1 MTSRSPTSSEQN
13 WGRYTQSPGSG
24 PSAPALRAITL
35 SLIAAL
41 AAPAVTVSGTVEL
54 KDSRADAVTRRHDYS
69 GVIVSLRAVDPAHT
83 VTPPAKHAVM
93 VQKDK
98 TFTPHILPVVAGT
111 QVDFPNFDPI
121 FHNAFSNFSGQIFDV
136 GLYPPGSSR
145 TVRFSRPGV
154 VRIFCN
160 IHPAM
165 SAIVLVLDTPFY
177 TTTGKDGAFQLDVP
191 PGSWEL
197 SVFHE
202 RATEQ
207 MLKSLTQRVLVT
219 NEPVRLAPLSLS
231 EAGFILAPHK
241 NKYDH
246 DYAPMP
252 DDKSVYPGVRN

>member
-1 MTSRSPTSSEQN
+1 MTSRWHISSE
-13 WGRYTQSPGSG
+13 GFRAIALSLIVVA
-24 PSAPALRAITL
+24 SAPA
-35 SLIAAL
+35 
-41 AAPAVTVSGTVEL
+41 VMVSGTVEL
-54 KDSRADAVTRRHDYS
+54 KDSHADAVTRHHDYS
-69 GVIVSLRAVDPAHT
+69 GVIVSLRAVEPSRPVEA
-83 VTPPAKHAVM
+83 PGKHAVM
-93 VQKDK
+93 LQKDK
-98 TFTPHILPVVAGT
+98 TFTPHILPIVAGT
-111 QVDFPNFDPI
+111 QVDFPNADPI

-136 GLYPPGSSR
+136 GLYPPGTSR
-145 TVRFSRPGV
+145 TVRFQRPGV

-165 SAIVLVLDTPFY
+165 SAIVLVLDTPFF
-177 TTTGKDGAFQLDVP
+177 TTTAKDGSFQLDVP

-197 SVFHE
+197 SIFHE

-207 MLKSLTQRVLVT
+207 TLKGLSQRVLVT
-219 NEPVRLAPLSLS
+219 GQPVHLTPIAVS